1 MRKVL
6 AVILCLVF
14 VLLTGCSENLL
25 DSSEP
30 AEQEKTLNEKV
41 ELLRQFPKGAF
52 AKTVTVPYRTVK
64 SVDISGN
71 LLYLSV
77 YDRYEAIGTDM
88 LVSYDINTCDE
99 RVLFEL
105 PYNSNYDDCF
115 IQGVQTDGEWLVWEV
130 CSIMS
135 GHFNSIYVMNLES
148 REISIAKEMS
158 DLNSSLPAYC
168 NGKVLWSETDS
179 EESTVFVYDCL
190 REETEK
196 ICAVDSIINSLTADS
211 NKAVWYADGEYTVYD
226 FSGGK
231 TKKIKT
237 DAQSVKSLA
246 LKGNEIFSACDNR
259 IVITDIESKQ
269 TEKIEQIADDLF
281 VTDDY
286 IVGKYSQVTNFYYR
300 NKLTENENLLRYY
313 VEALG
318 TDGNRLVTV
327 TENEGKYAN
336 NDGTLIDQL
345 WVHIYDFNKLTE
357 VE

>member
-1 MRKVL
+1 MRKAL
-6 AVILCLVF
+6 AIVLCLILA
-14 VLLTGCSENLL
+14 LLTGCSTKLS
-25 DSSEP
+25 DSNKPS
-30 AEQEKTLNEKV
+30 EQEQTLPEKV
-41 ELLRQFPKGAF
+41 ELLRQFPKGVF
-52 AKTVTVPYRTVK
+52 AKTVTVPYRNVK

-99 RVLFEL
+99 RILFEL

-115 IQGVQTDGEWLVWEV
+115 IQGVQTDGKWLLWEV
-130 CSIMS
+130 CNIMS
-135 GHFNSIYVMNLES
+135 GHFNSIYVMNLEN

-158 DLNSSLPAYC
+158 DLNSTSPAYG
-168 NGKVLWSETDS
+168 NGKVLWCETDS
-179 EESTVFVYDCL
+179 EKSTVFVYDCL
-190 REETEK
+190 SEKTEK
-196 ICAVDSIINSLTADS
+196 ICDIDSRINSLATDG
-211 NKAVWYADGEYTVYD
+211 NKAVWYADGGYTVYD
-226 FSGGK
+226 LTDSE
-231 TKKIKT
+231 TEEIKT
-237 DAQSVKSLA
+237 DTQSVNSLA
-246 LKGNEIFSACDNR
+246 VKDNKIFSACDNH

-281 VTDDY
+281 ITDDY

-336 NDGTLIDQL
+336 DDGTLIEQV
-345 WVHIYDFNKLTE
+345 WVHIYDFDKLTE